1 MPSSVDVR
9 AYIWSTLEVEVDSE
23 LLQPE
28 LADMRQMCQKG
39 MGW

>member
-1 MPSSVDVR
+1 MSSSVDVR
-9 AYIWSTLEVEVDSE
+9 AYIWSTLEVEIDSE

-28 LADMRQMCQKG
+28 LADMRQMHQKS